1 MSAFQKLLFHKSK
14 EFLNEMKSGN
24 DDDDDAIQ
32 LTTSGIYILVLLSHQ

>member
-24 DDDDDAIQ
+24 DDEDDDAIQ
-32 LTTSGIYILVLLSHQ
+32 ITTSGIYIL

>member
-24 DDDDDAIQ
+24 DDDDDDDAIQ
-32 LTTSGIYILVLLSHQ
+32 ITTSGKYI

>member
-24 DDDDDAIQ
+24 DDDDDDAIQ
-32 LTTSGIYILVLLSHQ
+32 ITTSGICIL